1 MEEASSGSG
10 SQNTPKAKKN
20 SLKKDLKQIWQVA
33 RTAEVVLSSI
43 QTRFFISGE
52 RVIESIRDA
61 SSGISS
67 ALEVRI
73 YSIIPTLSFSSFV
86 GLGK

>member
-1 MEEASSGSG
+1 MAAK
-10 SQNTPKAKKN
+10 TPQKQKKN

-33 RTAEVVLSSI
+33 RMAEVVLSSI

-73 YSIIPTLSFSSFV
+73 YSVILTLSFSSFV

>member
-1 MEEASSGSG
+1 MAAK
-10 SQNTPKAKKN
+10 TPQKQKKN

-33 RTAEVVLSSI
+33 RMAEVVLSSI

-73 YSIIPTLSFSSFV
+73 YGVILTLSFSSFV